1 MTYRTRSHSEQKG
14 NFVIKRL
21 KAPFKKFGDGLHPFS
36 RLCPKDRFKKAKAD
50 SRHFKLTSPAL
61 WRFALALGLYQ
72 LLFALPLIFTPSRIM
87 GTDSWKPI
95 VEVLSPTAQG
105 VMFLFMFFV
114 ILLGIPNQWKFAIHA
129 VIIAQTTIWVWWSS
143 IFLIGSLTR
152 DTGTLNGAI
161 TYGFLAAIGR
171 VASKEITYEKAR

>member
-1 MTYRTRSHSEQKG
+1 MEKLRGAFRKLRE
-14 NFVIKRL
+14 
-21 KAPFKKFGDGLHPFS
+21 GLHPFS
-36 RLCPKDRFKKAKAD
+36 RLCPKDRLKKARAD
-50 SRHFKLTSPAL
+50 SQHFKLTSPAL
-61 WRFALALGLYQ
+61 WRFALALGLNQ
-72 LLFALPLIFTPSRIM
+72 LLFALPLIFTPDKIM

-95 VEVLSPTAQG
+95 IEVLSPTAQG
-105 VMFLFMFFV
+105 IMFLFMFFM

-129 VIIAQTTIWVWWSS
+129 VVITQTAIWVWWAS

-171 VASKEITYEKAR
+171 VASKGITYEETR